1 MARPPAMPEQRGKS
15 LYSSLDSGA
24 HTQFTVTV
32 SEERRIW
39 TASNKDETEC
49 LHETR
54 SLSELQCNMKKRHCI
69 CVCGGF
75 TRCEDALATAL

>member
-39 TASNKDETEC
+39 TASNKDETDSVY
-49 LHETR
+49 TR
-54 SLSELQCNMKKRHCI
+54 RGVLVSYSAI
-69 CVCGGF
+69 
-75 TRCEDALATAL
+75 